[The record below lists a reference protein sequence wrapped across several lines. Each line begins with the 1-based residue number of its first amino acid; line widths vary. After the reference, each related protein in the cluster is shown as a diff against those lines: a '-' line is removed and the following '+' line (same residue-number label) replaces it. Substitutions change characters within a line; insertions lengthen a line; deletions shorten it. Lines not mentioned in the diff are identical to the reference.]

1 MSKYFSLFVLLLLL
15 HSCSDSPTAPHTVPW
30 QEINNGLPDYGFGGF
45 HYSNVKCIAFNGN
58 TIFAGCN
65 EGVYTSSDDGN
76 SWTAKNTGLP
86 DKGLPDKP
94 YVNCIAVKDNIVF
107 IGTDGHGVF
116 RSTDNGNSWISKNIE
131 LIDTN
136 VKSIAVNDNY
146 LYVGTGSGVFVSSN
160 NGDNWTDN
168 GNQWLA
174 NENAIPGTDIN
185 SIVPYENEIYVSARL
200 FGVYK
205 SSDNCNSWKETTGAQ
220 FWSGISPNCLA
231 IIDNA
236 FFVGINTGVLLSTD
250 KGKTWT
256 PKNKG
261 TSLPATGTFIVKCIV
276 GKENMLLLGTEDRGL
291 YISTDKGENWKSVG
305 PYKTYSPHPNP
316 QAFYAWINSIVIHND
331 YVYIASNYG
340 VHKAPLSEF
349 R

>member
-1 MSKYFSLFVLLLLL
+1 MLKYFSLFILVLLL
-15 HSCSDSPTAPHTVPW
+15 HSCSESPTAVPYSVPW
-30 QEINNGLPDYGFGGF
+30 QEVNNGLPDYGFGGF

-116 RSTDNGNSWISKNIE
+116 RSTDNGNSWISKNIDT
-131 LIDTN
+131 IHTN
-136 VKSIAVNDNY
+136 VKSIAIKDNY
-146 LYVGTGSGVFVSSN
+146 IYVGTRNGIFVSSD
-160 NGDNWTDN
+160 NGENWTDN
-168 GNQWLA
+168 GNQWTA
-174 NENAIPGTDIN
+174 KENAIPGTDIN
-185 SIVPYENEIYVSARL
+185 SIVPFENEIYVAART

-205 SSDNCNSWKETTGAQ
+205 SSDNCNSWKETTGVELL
-220 FWSGISPNCLA
+220 SPVSPNCLT
-231 IIDNA
+231 INDNT
-236 FFVGINTGVLLSTD
+236 FYIGTDIGTFLSTD

-256 PKNKG
+256 SKNLGSQLNNLGPFVNCIAAKG
-261 TSLPATGTFIVKCIV
+261 KTLIIGTIDNGVF
-276 GKENMLLLGTEDRGL
+276 L
-291 YISTDKGENWKSVG
+291 STDKGENWKEIG
-305 PYKTYSPHPNP
+305 PYTMYSPNP
-316 QAFYAWINSIVIHND
+316 QIYSPWVFSIIVHND
-331 YVYIASNYG
+331 YVFVASNYG